1 MLGDIGQLY
10 AQRELLSDF
19 AWRDLRARYK
29 GSLFGF
35 AWNFLNPLLQLLVY
49 YVLFGVIL
57 GLKPVSALGTEPAY
71 GYAVF
76 LFTGLLPWTFFSG
89 ALQGGAAA
97 VLSNAGLV
105 KKVRLPLQILPAAT
119 VLSNL
124 VNFLLAL
131 VVLAVVVLASGV
143 PPQPTL
149 AFVPLLLAI
158 EVLLALGFAYALA
171 AVAVFFRDVIH
182 ILGIG
187 LTLWYF
193 LTPVIFSLQSIAEKH
208 PTEYFLLHLNP
219 MTPLITGYQRV
230 ILDGVA
236 PDWPWL
242 VYSAAVA
249 AAVFLVGFAL
259 YGRLSD
265 AFEEAL

>member
-1 MLGDIGQLY
+1 MLADITQLY
-10 AQRELLSDF
+10 AHRQLLSDF
-19 AWRDLRARYK
+19 AWRELRARYK

-49 YVLFGVIL
+49 YLLFGVVL
-57 GLKPVSALGTEPAY
+57 RVRLVSALGQENPPY

-76 LFTGLLPWTFFSG
+76 LFTGLLPWTFFANS
-89 ALQGGAAA
+89 LQGGASA
-97 VLSNAGLV
+97 VLANAGLV

-119 VLSNL
+119 VLSSL
-124 VNFLLAL
+124 VNFLLSL
-131 VVLAVVVLASGV
+131 VVLAVVVLVAGV
-143 PPQPTL
+143 PPHATL
-149 AFVPLLLAI
+149 VFVPLLIAI
-158 EVLLALGFAYALA
+158 EVVLALGFAYALGA
-171 AVAVFFRDVIH
+171 LAVFFRDTLH

-193 LTPVIFSLQSIAEKH
+193 LTPVIFSLESIAN
-208 PTEYFLLHLNP
+208 PTYSFLLHLNS

-236 PDWPWL
+236 PEWVW
-242 VYSAAVA
+242 VAYSAAFA
-249 AAVFLVGFAL
+249 ALVFVIGFAL
-259 YGRLSD
+259 YRRLSV